1 MILALRLHERM
12 KIPSWF
18 FYMFIGNVMEAIEK
32 MLTSLPCNIIV
43 SLVTPDGI
51 EASMLSLTST
61 VFSICSLN
69 KGLMGIFI
77 NKVWVHANNSNLEDT
92 LW

>member
-1 MILALRLHERM
+1 MG
-12 KIPSWF
+12 IPSWL
-18 FYMFIGNVMEAIEK
+18 FYGFIGNVLEGLEKFLTLIPVNVIVALVIPKGVEA
-32 MLTSLPCNIIV
+32 T
-43 SLVTPDGI
+43 
-51 EASMLSLTST
+51 MLSLTST

-92 LW
+92 LWKLYCF